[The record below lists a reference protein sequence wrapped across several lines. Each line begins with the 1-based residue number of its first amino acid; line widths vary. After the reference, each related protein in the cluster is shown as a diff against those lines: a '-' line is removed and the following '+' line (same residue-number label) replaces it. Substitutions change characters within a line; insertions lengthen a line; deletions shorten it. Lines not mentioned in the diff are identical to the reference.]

1 MVAVLEIAF
10 RILILI
16 ILSAIESQS
25 QNLLING
32 GFEDCEGCPDA
43 YGAIKLCANWT
54 IPNYSTPDLYKKC
67 DSLYFNDFDIPF
79 NGAGHQEPFS
89 GNVYAGFVLYFDS
102 ITYSEYIQ
110 GEMRQ
115 PLEKDMDYVITF
127 YLSWAEFSDYYCDR
141 IGYLF
146 NSEKIIIEPRKGR
159 RIKRNND
166 KSYSNDMLSTSNGFV
181 KLNDETKTDRMSWHK
196 VRFIYRAKGGEK
208 YLILGLFDD
217 NLKNEFIKLF
227 VDNYYKSEPLIRG
240 SIERMFRKKSDISK
254 TSYYYIDEISVEKKE
269 YAHH

>member
-1 MVAVLEIAF
+1 MVAILEIVF

-16 ILSAIESQS
+16 IVSAIKLQS
-25 QNLLING
+25 QNLLKNG
-32 GFEDCEGCPDA
+32 SFEDCIGCPDVN
-43 YGAIKLCANWT
+43 GAIKLCANWT

-67 DSLYFNDFDIPF
+67 DSLFFNNFDIPI
-79 NGAGHQEPFS
+79 NMAGHQEPFK
-89 GNVYAGFVLYFDS
+89 GNAYAGFVLYFDS
-102 ITYSEYIQ
+102 ITYAEYIQ
-110 GEMRQ
+110 GEMRK

-166 KSYSNDMLSTSNGFV
+166 KLYSNDMLSTSNGFV

-196 VRFIYRAKGGEK
+196 VQFIYRAKGGEK

-217 NLKNEFIKLF
+217 NLKNEFIKLY
-227 VDNYYKSEPLIRG
+227 VDNYYKSEPLIRE
-240 SIERMFRKKSDISK
+240 SFERMFRKKSNISK

-269 YAHH
+269 YTHH